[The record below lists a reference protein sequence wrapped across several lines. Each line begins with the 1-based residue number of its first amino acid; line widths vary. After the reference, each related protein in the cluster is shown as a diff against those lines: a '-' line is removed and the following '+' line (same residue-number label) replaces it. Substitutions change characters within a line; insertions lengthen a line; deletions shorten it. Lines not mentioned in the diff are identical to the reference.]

1 MDLVS
6 GGSVLQR
13 RLLSPLITPLDFPK
27 PSVYPRRALPF
38 PKCPYPSPYSAN
50 ISLTSHAK
58 KRDTYAQPV
67 PKQTAIGDEEEEE
80 ERVEEEFMGDFEDD
94 IMMDDTEDFEDD
106 FEVEDADLNVGD
118 GAGGGGISLAGTWWD
133 KKALLIAEE
142 VSMLFDGDLKIY
154 AFKTSANSTIHLRIE
169 KLSSKY
175 GSPSM
180 IDIEAFSTAYRSR
193 LDEAELAGKIP
204 NNISLEVS
212 SPGVERA
219 VCIPE
224 EFGRFKDLPMYV
236 KYSSINAETTLPQEH
251 DGVFKLI
258 SFDLDL
264 CQCTWG
270 LADVRIN
277 RQQAGKGRP
286 LSRKQREWRLQM
298 PFESLRL
305 VRLYSDC

>member
-1 MDLVS
+1 MDLVP
-6 GGSVLQR
+6 GGSVLGR
-13 RLLSPLITPLDFPK
+13 RRLSPLIASLASPR
-27 PSVYPRRALPF
+27 PSVCPRCAFPF
-38 PKCPYPSPYSAN
+38 TKCPYPSPYSAN

-67 PKQTAIGDEEEEE
+67 PKQTTTRAEEE
-80 ERVEEEFMGDFEDD
+80 ERVEEEFMEDFEDE

-106 FEVEDADLNVGD
+106 FEVEYVDLNVGD
-118 GAGGGGISLAGTWWD
+118 GAEGGGISLAGTWWD
-133 KKALLIAEE
+133 KEALLIAEE

-154 AFKTSANSTIHLRIE
+154 AFKTSTNLTIRLRIE

-175 GSPSM
+175 GSPCMS
-180 IDIEAFSTAYRSR
+180 DIEAFSTAYQSH

-204 NNISLEVS
+204 KNISLEVS
-212 SPGVERA
+212 SPGVER
-219 VCIPE
+219 VVRVPE
-224 EFGRFKDLPMYV
+224 ELERFKDLPMYV
-236 KYSSINAETTLPQEH
+236 KYSSINAETALTQEN

-286 LSRKQREWRLQM
+286 LSRKQREWQLQT
-298 PFESLRL
+298 PFESLSL

>member
-13 RLLSPLITPLDFPK
+13 RLLSSLIPPLDFPK

-38 PKCPYPSPYSAN
+38 PKCPDPSPYSAN
-50 ISLTSHAK
+50 ISLITHAK

-67 PKQTAIGDEEEEE
+67 PKQTIIGEEEQEE
-80 ERVEEEFMGDFEDD
+80 ERVEDFEDE

-106 FEVEDADLNVGD
+106 FEEDADLNVGD

-142 VSMLFDGDLKIY
+142 LSMLFDGDLKIY

-180 IDIEAFSTAYRSR
+180 NDIEAFSTAYRSR

-212 SPGVERA
+212 SPGVER
-219 VCIPE
+219 VVRIPE
-224 EFGRFKDLPMYV
+224 ELGRFKDLPM
-236 KYSSINAETTLPQEH
+236 KGKAIKQKT
-251 DGVFKLI
+251 KR
-258 SFDLDL
+258 
-264 CQCTWG
+264 
-270 LADVRIN
+270 LATADAI
-277 RQQAGKGRP
+277 
-286 LSRKQREWRLQM
+286 
-298 PFESLRL
+298 
-305 VRLYSDC
+305 